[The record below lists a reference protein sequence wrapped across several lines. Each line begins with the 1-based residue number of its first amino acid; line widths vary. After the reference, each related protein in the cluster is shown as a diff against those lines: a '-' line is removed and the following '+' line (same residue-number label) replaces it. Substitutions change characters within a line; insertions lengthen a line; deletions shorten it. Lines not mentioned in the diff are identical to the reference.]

1 MYEVFFFFFLINLG
15 ISPTYKV
22 SCFMKM
28 FLICDI
34 SFGLAQI
41 PSCSNFK
48 YEVLEKATE
57 SFHDSVKL
65 GQGGA
70 GSVYKGILPDG
81 RVVAVK
87 KLFFNTREWADQF
100 FNEVNLISGVQ
111 HKNLVRLL
119 GCSIEGPK
127 SLLVYEYVQNRS
139 LDQILF
145 SKLQRSFTN
154 KQSIM

>member
-1 MYEVFFFFFLINLG
+1 MIHDLVL
-15 ISPTYKV
+15 V
-22 SCFMKM
+22 
-28 FLICDI
+28 
-34 SFGLAQI
+34 LAQI

-57 SFHDSVKL
+57 SFHELMKL

-127 SLLVYEYVQNRS
+127 SLLVYEYVHNRS

-145 SKLQRSFTN
+145 SKLQNLSTN
-154 KQSIM
+154 KLIGQSNDSVPFCEVTFVVLD

>member
-1 MYEVFFFFFLINLG
+1 M
-15 ISPTYKV
+15 
-22 SCFMKM
+22 
-28 FLICDI
+28 
-34 SFGLAQI
+34 
-41 PSCSNFK
+41 
-48 YEVLEKATE
+48 LEKATE
-57 SFHDSVKL
+57 SFHESMKL

-81 RVVAVK
+81 RTVAVK

-100 FNEVNLISGVQ
+100 FNEVNLIRGVQ

-127 SLLVYEYVQNRS
+127 SLLVYEYVHNRS

-145 SKLQRSFTN
+145 SKLRKTSIN
-154 KQSIM
+154 KLILWNPSLLF